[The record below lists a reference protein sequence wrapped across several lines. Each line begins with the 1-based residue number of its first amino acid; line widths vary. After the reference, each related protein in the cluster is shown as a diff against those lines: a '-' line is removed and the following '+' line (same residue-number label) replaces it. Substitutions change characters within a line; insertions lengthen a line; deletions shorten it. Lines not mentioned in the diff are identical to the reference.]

1 MAEQYSSR
9 IIRVLDDK
17 LTDDSRPMTEEE
29 YQQELQADKAKNE
42 NGKKLKKPSMSF
54 GISFSL
60 SLKNLFTKKGRTMLT
75 SFAGSIGIIGIALVL
90 SISQGFN
97 TYINVIQEETLSS
110 YPLTIQK
117 TNTDLSALMQTFMGS
132 ATSDS
137 THDKDAVY
145 KKSAIYD
152 MMDALNNMET
162 SENDLK
168 SFKSYIESERKDSD
182 SDLYKAINGV

>member
-1 MAEQYSSR
+1 MNRLVHLDTETSIQVMEILKEISKDRLIIMVTHNPELAEQYSSR
-9 IIRVLDDK
+9 IIRVLDGK

-29 YQQELQADKAKNE
+29 YQQELQADKAE

-117 TNTDLSALMQTFMGS
+117 TNTDLSVLMQTFMGS

-137 THDKDAVY
+137 IHDKDAVY
-145 KKSAIYD
+145 KKSAIW
-152 MMDALNNMET
+152 ML
-162 SENDLK
+162 
-168 SFKSYIESERKDSD
+168 
-182 SDLYKAINGV
+182 

>member
-1 MAEQYSSR
+1 
-9 IIRVLDDK
+9 
-17 LTDDSRPMTEEE
+17 MTEEE
-29 YQQELQADKAKNE
+29 YQQELQADKAENE
-42 NGKKLKKPSMSF
+42 NGKKLKKLSMSF

-90 SISQGFN
+90 SISQGLN

-182 SDLYKAINGV
+182 SDLYKAMVFNTLTIWICSFIPKM